1 MHIQVFV
8 FGVIIG
14 GGRADVSLLVYENSV
29 VVGQDRPHSNIE
41 LSIME
46 EQWPL
51 DIFLHYP
58 VRNVTAVRIN
68 KVGY

>member
-1 MHIQVFV
+1 MYIEVFV
-8 FGVIIG
+8 IGVIIR

-29 VVGQDRPHSNIE
+29 VVGQDSPHSNIE
-41 LSIME
+41 LPIME

-51 DIFLHYP
+51 DIFLYYP
-58 VRNVTAVRIN
+58 VSNVTAIGIN